1 MALIPLYEAKTNL
14 RVDSSDE
21 DALIGILLSS
31 AEQMCKDVGRLSED
45 QWELLSCC
53 VVSQAVNASVV
64 AVTACLTIYY
74 SGYCYLSTL
83 FPFLILTFLAV
94 TAIL

>member
-1 MALIPLYEAKTNL
+1 M
-14 RVDSSDE
+14 
-21 DALIGILLSS
+21 
-31 AEQMCKDVGRLSED
+31 
-45 QWELLSCC
+45 
-53 VVSQAVNASVV
+53 VSQAVNASVV